1 MENTEILD
9 LYNRQQ
15 RIELDYPDVHREVA
29 GNVIRHISTN
39 GEFGFVIY
47 SNLDENNIEAAIEE
61 QVAHFA
67 GLNMAFE
74 WKVYDYDRPADLKE
88 RLVKHGFT
96 IGDAEALLVL
106 DLYSEPLVLIYPI
119 SPLVRQVS
127 QPGEIDKIMHL
138 EETVWG
144 ESHAEHGK
152 RLKKDLV
159 ETPERLAV
167 YAAYDGDTAVSAAWM
182 YYHPGTDFA
191 SLWGGTTLP
200 AYRRQGLYTSLLAVR
215 AQRALSS
222 GYRFITVDASPMSR
236 PILEKHG
243 FQFLG
248 YSYPCE
254 WTPGKESGIRYQ
266 MRGIKR

>member
-1 MENTEILD
+1 MENAEILE

-15 RIELDYPDVHREVA
+15 RIELDYPDVHREVV

-39 GEFGFVIY
+39 GEFGFIIY
-47 SNLDENNIEAAIEE
+47 SNLDENQIEAAIEE

-67 GLNMAFE
+67 GLKMAFE
-74 WKVYDYDRPADLKE
+74 WKVYDYDRPPDLKE
-88 RLVKHGFT
+88 RLVHHGFT

-106 DLYSEPLVLIYPI
+106 DLYSEPLVLTYPI
-119 SPLVRQVS
+119 SPLVRQVTEA
-127 QPGEIDKIMHL
+127 GDIDKIMHL

-152 RLKKDLV
+152 RLKTDLA

-167 YAAYDGDTAVSAAWM
+167 YAAFDAERVVSAAWM
-182 YYHPGTDFA
+182 YYHPGTEFA

-200 AYRRQGLYTSLLAVR
+200 AYRKQGLYTSLLAVR
-215 AQRALSS
+215 AQKALAM
-222 GYRFITVDASPMSR
+222 GYRFLTVDASPMSR

-248 YSYPCE
+248 FSYPCE
-254 WTPGKESGIRYQ
+254 WKPEPGGD
-266 MRGIKR
+266 